1 MQKFYSQHGED
12 FILNEIFKDQ
22 NEGFFVEV
30 GCIDGRRFS
39 NTLTFE
45 EKGWKGIC
53 IEAHS
58 DYIELL
64 KKNRP
69 GSIIEHCAVG
79 EKDEDSITFYANS
92 RGSLSTLDK
101 TREKLFNIKFGKYF
115 TGFEEQQVVQLTLNT
130 IFEKNAIS
138 KIDFI
143 SIDIEG
149 YEVEA
154 LKGFDL
160 ALYKPKVLVIES
172 DSNEHEDKLD
182 SIILANEYE
191 KRLKIKQNIF
201 YIRSDIKNKTL
212 LNGIN
217 RFKLITTQHPLDES
231 GDEITEMQ
239 LVYNDDNINV
249 DVRKLNIDAEKN

>member
-1 MQKFYSQHGED
+1 MQRFYSQHGED
-12 FILNEIFKDQ
+12 FILNEIFKKQ
-22 NEGFFVEV
+22 NNGFFVEV

-53 IEAHS
+53 VEAHS

-64 KKNRP
+64 KRNRP

-79 EKDEDSITFYANS
+79 EKDEDIITFYANS
-92 RGSLSTLDK
+92 RGSLSTLDRTK
-101 TREKLFNIKFGKYF
+101 EQFFNTKFGKYF
-115 TGFEEQQVVQLTLNT
+115 TGFEEQQVPKLTLNT
-130 IFEKNAIS
+130 ILEKHAVPE
-138 KIDFI
+138 IDFV

-160 ALYKPKVLVIES
+160 ALHKPKVLIVES

-182 SIILANEYE
+182 NIILANKYE

-201 YIRSDIKNKTL
+201 YIRSDIGDKIV
-212 LNGIN
+212 LNGIK
-217 RFKLITTQHPLDES
+217 RFKLITTQHPLDEN
-231 GDEITEMQ
+231 GDEINEIQ
-239 LVYNDDNINV
+239 LVYNSNNINV
-249 DVRKLNIDAEKN
+249 DVRKFNITDL